1 MVTLIIDT
9 SGAVCSVALVAD
21 GKAIAAAAE
30 TVGRGHAERLMPMI
44 ATLPGGGRA
53 DDILVGCGPGSFTGV
68 RVGVAAARGLGLGW
82 SVPVAGYSA
91 TALLAARARHDYPGV
106 MQVATVINGGHGE
119 LFVELF
125 DGTASV
131 SALASLAPAAAM
143 AAVGAHAI
151 AGSGAAALA
160 ALGAPGPLL
169 AVEPVAADARL
180 LGPLET
186 ALAPRP
192 IYGRAPDARLPG

>member
-1 MVTLIIDT
+1 MATLIIDT

-44 ATLPGGGRA
+44 AALPGGGRA
-53 DDILVGCGPGSFTGV
+53 DAILVGCGPGSFTGV
-68 RVGVAAARGLGLGW
+68 RVGVAAARGLALGW

-119 LFVELF
+119 FFVELF
-125 DGTASV
+125 DDTASV

-143 AAVGAHAI
+143 AVIGAHAI

-180 LGPLET
+180 LAPLET
-186 ALAPRP
+186 GLAPRP